1 MSEGK
6 KVSTTLLENKNGK
19 FTTMVRRV
27 LFFIFILLGLVYITG
42 CGSSISNV
50 EIPINFIQE
59 FIAKHETMVDKS
71 LVYYYTKEDQSMIA
85 EQIELACRINRS
97 KGVLENMEHASFDFS
112 GLHIELVD
120 KKEEYLNDE
129 PVLFVKVAVRGQFT
143 IELPEESKTIE
154 TDDVLVLR
162 MARNESKVAQLNN
175 PWS

>member
-1 MSEGK
+1 M
-6 KVSTTLLENKNGK
+6 STTVLENKNGG
-19 FTTMVRRV
+19 FTAMVRRV

-50 EIPINFIQE
+50 EIPKDFIQE
-59 FIAKHETMVDKS
+59 FIAKNETMVDKS

-97 KGVLENMEHASFDFS
+97 KGVLENLEQASFDFS

-162 MARNESKVAQLNN
+162 MARNEWKVAQLNN